1 MQLRYIW
8 IRIQVYFSSKFGILT
23 IKIFIHHSL
32 TIHHFKTSSIWN
44 LEFKILEFLP
54 MFKFKQFTVEQDR
67 CAMKIGTDGVL
78 LGAWTPITNNP
89 FSVLD
94 IGTGTGI
101 IALMLA
107 QRSNAEQIDAL
118 EIDEEAY
125 EQSVDN
131 FENSPWSDR
140 LFCFHAGLDEF
151 VDEPE
156 DDPSDSELAQQYDLI
171 ISNPPFY
178 SEDYKTE
185 NIQRDL
191 ARFQDAMP
199 FEDLVEAADLLLSEN
214 GIFSVIIPFKEED
227 RFLAIAK
234 EYELYPMKITR
245 VKGTAN
251 SEIKRSLL
259 AFSRKENYDL
269 QIDELVIEIARH
281 IYTPEYIALTKDFY
295 LKM

>member
-1 MQLRYIW
+1 
-8 IRIQVYFSSKFGILT
+8 
-23 IKIFIHHSL
+23 
-32 TIHHFKTSSIWN
+32 
-44 LEFKILEFLP
+44 
-54 MFKFKQFTVEQDR
+54 
-67 CAMKIGTDGVL
+67 MKIGTDGVL
-78 LGAWTPITNNP
+78 LGAWTPINSN
-89 FSVLD
+89 SISILD
-94 IGTGTGI
+94 IGSGTGI

-151 VDEPE
+151 IAEPE
-156 DDPSDSELAQQYDLI
+156 DEYDLI

-178 SEDYKTE
+178 TEDYKTDNE
-185 NIQRDL
+185 QRDL
-191 ARFQDAMP
+191 ARFADSMP
-199 FEDLVEAADLLLSEN
+199 FEDLIEAADLLLSEN
-214 GIFSVIIPFKEED
+214 GIFSLIIPFKEEIV
-227 RFLAIAK
+227 FLALAK
-234 EYELYPMKITR
+234 DYELYPIKITR
-245 VKGTAN
+245 VKGTPT

-259 AFSRKENYDL
+259 AFSRFESTNL
-269 QIDELVIEIARH
+269 EIDELIIETARH